1 LENINAEILLSDK
14 KMTNIR
20 LFNDVIPESEH
31 NKQLN
36 QYIVADDSKFLIFA
50 DNANLKLTLPNFPFN
65 GNSFQQ

>member
-1 LENINAEILLSDK
+1 
-14 KMTNIR
+14 MTNIR

-50 DNANLKLTLPNFPFN
+50 DNANLKLTLPNVPFN